1 MKINSL
7 FSDVSEISIEEYLSR
22 CGVSNP
28 TQYMKAKTVEET
40 TKYDNIDEARDLILK
55 YVKGG
60 DVGVK

>member
-7 FSDVSEISIEEYLSR
+7 FSDVSEISIEEYLLR

-40 TKYDNIDEARDLILK
+40 TKYDNIDKARDLILK

>member
-1 MKINSL
+1 MKIKQL
-7 FSDVSEISIEEYLSR
+7 FDDCEEITIESYLEK

-40 TKYDNIDEARDLILK
+40 TNYDNIDEARDLILK

>member
-55 YVKGG
+55 YAKGG